1 MKDYFFG
8 AIIGSFVL
16 IGATGGYY
24 FRDYFP
30 PVTRLVHRD
39 DEFSKSVTGVLGG
52 ATIGFIGGIPAAIA
66 IRFFTNNRIK

>member
-8 AIIGSFVL
+8 AVIGGFVL
-16 IGATGGYY
+16 MGAATGYY

-30 PVTRLVHRD
+30 PITRLVHRD

-52 ATIGFIGGIPAAIA
+52 VAIGFIGGVPAAIA
-66 IRFFTNNRIK
+66 IRFFINNRID